1 MYRFAAEGGGG
12 AGERRDRGRRLVGRG
27 ERGCA
32 KGEGKEFY
40 KRDRERDREGED
52 EEGTQT
58 GRRERVREQSG
69 TSLARGGLIPKER
82 GYMVT
87 EGASTSE
94 G

>member
-32 KGEGKEFY
+32 KGRGEGKEFY
-40 KRDRERDREGED
+40 KRDRKREGE

-58 GRRERVREQSG
+58 GRIEREREGRGIRERSG
-69 TSLARGGLIPKER
+69 TLS
-82 GYMVT
+82 
-87 EGASTSE
+87 S
-94 G
+94 